1 MFLSNFQILL
11 LKMLG
16 SRQKVPLAT
25 MPWQNN
31 EIGRLENYSDKH
43 PRFRF

>member
-1 MFLSNFQILL
+1 
-11 LKMLG
+11 MLG

-31 EIGRLENYSDKH
+31 EIGRLENYSYKH